1 MEVGHMRW
9 IKAVCMSESLTI
21 AMKGNEQ
28 SWIFCC
34 IIKIRV
40 IALLGIRKL
49 HVHEW
54 CLVPQAPDTVC
65 VCGWE
70 ESCTS
75 CKAGCLF
82 PSLHVPHWLVIVTLS
97 VSETLHSLPLCLQRL
112 VPPTVIQKRLQLVPT
127 LVFYRWFLLLFLL
140 LFFLSWLPS
149 PLVRFFF
156 LTSIF
161 ISWAFLLFLFCP
173 TLILIKTFKYI
184 KFSRNFSRKT
194 FFFAIEYNK
203 FNYLDK
209 MYSRAIL

>member
-1 MEVGHMRW
+1 MEVGHMRR

-112 VPPTVIQKRLQLVPT
+112 VPPTVIQKRLQFVPT

-140 LFFLSWLPS
+140 LLFLSWLPS

-156 LTSIF
+156 LTSI
-161 ISWAFLLFLFCP
+161 SWAFLLFLFCP
-173 TLILIKTFKYI
+173 TLILIKPFKHKYTFETKLFKKNI
-184 KFSRNFSRKT
+184 
-194 FFFAIEYNK
+194 FF
-203 FNYLDK
+203 L
-209 MYSRAIL
+209 L